1 MLYKKVSNLTIF
13 MQKKVSNST
22 SFVDKWL
29 KSSNIKLLKN
39 A

>member
-1 MLYKKVSNLTIF
+1 MQKIVSNLTIF

-22 SFVDKWL
+22 NFVDKWL
-29 KSSNIKLLKN
+29 KLSKIKLLKN